1 MISICHITLA
11 NAHNGPFVAVI
22 IQVEHLGRRSSSG
35 RLPHNPKTCG
45 VPDKVLRPPI
55 AAWIEEW
62 NDLLRLWI
70 TACQVI
76 PTTFVAVAAGQGQVV
91 GVIRAPSRLGQHMVD
106 GEAHELP
113 AFIGM
118 AILTAALRS
127 LVHNTPRSRGN
138 GHAGLNGCARCVSG
152 D

>member
-1 MISICHITLA
+1 MISICHIALA
-11 NAHNGPFVAVI
+11 NAHNGPFVAII
-22 IQVEHLGRRSSSG
+22 IQVEHLDRRASSG
-35 RLPHNPKTCG
+35 RSPHNPQTWG
-45 VPDKVLRPPI
+45 IPDKVLRPPI

-70 TACQVI
+70 SACEAT
-76 PTTFVAVAAGQGQVV
+76 PTTLIAIAAGQGQVV
-91 GVIRAPSRLGQHMVD
+91 SVIRAPSRLGQHMVD

-113 AFIGM
+113 AFISM

-127 LVHNTPRSRGN
+127 LAYDTPRCRGN
-138 GHAGLNGCARCVSG
+138 CHAGLNGAARRVPG